1 MRPPCKGSQERD
13 RSSITSWISGRSD
26 RAPRRIYKN
35 RLAVWAYPVI
45 GDVLWNLLTREQ
57 IGNVLLRSREA
68 KKSVAALEQI
78 RCPLT
83 RFYQWQMNVHAY
95 HGPNPAG
102 DLRFFIRPARARR
115 ARRRDLQWFTPKE
128 AQTLLAA
135 CRELKPRWYPFLL
148 VCFGGGLRWGE
159 VTALY
164 STDIDWKRGRLHV
177 QRTWSEDGGRIEDCK
192 DGEDRWVR
200 CRRR

>member
-1 MRPPCKGSQERD
+1 MDLREIRQSTA
-13 RSSITSWISGRSD
+13 S
-26 RAPRRIYKN
+26 AYKN

-102 DLRFFIRPARARR
+102 DLRFFNGRRAQGARAGGISSGSPRRRRRRCWRPAA
-115 ARRRDLQWFTPKE
+115 
-128 AQTLLAA
+128 
-135 CRELKPRWYPFLL
+135 
-148 VCFGGGLRWGE
+148 
-159 VTALY
+159 
-164 STDIDWKRGRLHV
+164 S
-177 QRTWSEDGGRIEDCK
+177 
-192 DGEDRWVR
+192 
-200 CRRR
+200 